1 MGKVDHVM
9 WRVRE
14 WRGGKREDEI
24 IEKPLM
30 PSLAMGILV
39 CLQGKAPLTQHQ

>member
-1 MGKVDHVM
+1 MESQRVVGVGK
-9 WRVRE
+9 E
-14 WRGGKREDEI
+14 KKKI

-30 PSLAMGILV
+30 LSLAMGILV

>member
-1 MGKVDHVM
+1 MSKVDHVM

-14 WRGGKREDEI
+14 WRAGNREGEI

-30 PSLAMGILV
+30 LSLALGILV
-39 CLQGKAPLTQHQ
+39 CLQGEAPLTQHQ